1 MPEIQIRPALP
12 ADIVELIELDHSYS
26 TDLVWQMDFNHD
38 RPLGQI
44 NVTFRKIHL
53 PRSVCHEVPR
63 PPRSLAD
70 DWQRFSGMLVATM
83 EERPIGYVS
92 ITLDPITGAAWVPD
106 LLVNRPQRRQGIGSA
121 LLLSAAD
128 WAVTKDSHD
137 MVLEIQP
144 RNGPAI
150 EMALKLGFE
159 FCGYN
164 DFYYPVNEIGLFFR
178 KSF

>member
-1 MPEIQIRPALP
+1 MPEIEIRPALP
-12 ADIVELIELDHSYS
+12 IDIAALIELDHTYS
-26 TDLVWQMDFNHD
+26 TDLVWQMEFKHI

-44 NVTFRKIHL
+44 DVAFRKVRL
-53 PRSVCHEVPR
+53 PRSVRHEVPR

-70 DWQRFSGMLVATM
+70 DWQRFSGMLVATIK
-83 EERPIGYVS
+83 ERPIGYVS
-92 ITLDPITGAAWVPD
+92 ILLDPITRAAWVPD
-106 LLVNRPQRRQGIGSA
+106 LLVDRPLRRQGIGSA

-128 WAVTKDSHD
+128 WATTKDSHD

-144 RNGPAI
+144 RNGSGI

-164 DFYYPVNEIGLFFR
+164 DFYYPTNEIGIFFR